1 MHSVFES
8 SGFLKLV
15 VSNFLR
21 VGALALKPIGGSRVR
36 SPKLLQ
42 FLYFK
47 NLASELQE
55 TFYGMKKY
63 CRRAE
68 NGGYEVSMVEAYPEI
83 L

>member
-1 MHSVFES
+1 MSRGLDIYVRIVNWG
-8 SGFLKLV
+8 GFNAIK
-15 VSNFLR
+15 
-21 VGALALKPIGGSRVR
+21 GSTVM
-36 SPKLLQ
+36 SPKLQ

-47 NLASELQE
+47 NMASELQE